1 MDPRTPPQIE
11 MTPDGR
17 FRMPER
23 PALSVRIQRTALI
36 VALLAGVL
44 ATALL
49 ALWFA
54 LVLIPVAAGAA
65 DRCGRADGGQRSLSR
80 TFIARRAC
88 ATRQT
93 RCSR

>member
-1 MDPRTPPQIE
+1 MDPRTPPQLE

-65 DRCGRADGGQRSLSR
+65 LVAWVAFKLRGGPLRPR
-80 TFIARRAC
+80 
-88 ATRQT
+88 
-93 RCSR
+93 